1 MAENNE
7 VKLTAKL
14 DDQVSPAIKKMADN
28 VDTAAKKV
36 DQSSTSAASGID
48 KQAKAAKKA
57 AYEAEMAAKAAKF
70 QAAEND
76 RLAQSHVKLN
86 TAQEQGAT
94 TTKAMG
100 LAMAAGSIAASVL
113 HEVIMKAQA
122 AVAKATESYMEMNRE
137 LRASGQLY
145 DPIIDG
151 QDRLNKKMQEGERIA
166 GQFASKFPRLLVLL
180 ASGLNPAAAFAQYG
194 AESAAPELKTSDGSV
209 GEAKVS
215 NKWHAGMPI
224 RPDLIPAGATDDWSR
239 KTAQSG
245 YSEMVR
251 AREKAADAA
260 EREAKAQDRIW
271 AKRLGTDK
279 FDMGT
284 YGDARLFRT
293 GQKYRDAAQGDA
305 TFNYTPVPG
314 YDYDVSDMKG
324 ETARNATLKQQ
335 EMIANSYERSR
346 EMARRFTSTML
357 QGLADMDRAG
367 KITFRSLTALLLQL
381 VDVLASGKA
390 ADALGGMFQTFAS
403 TDPATD
409 ASRGRSAGD

>member
-28 VDTAAKKV
+28 VDTASKKV
-36 DQSSTSAASGID
+36 DQSSTAAASGID
-48 KQAKAAKKA
+48 KQARAARKAA
-57 AYEAEMAAKAAKF
+57 EEMDRQAKASVF
-70 QAAEND
+70 
-76 RLAQSHVKLN
+76 LANESKKLN
-86 TAQEQGAT
+86 DTQEKSVNIQKQINDSIKNASAGFLSYAAIIGTVVTAARALAASFDKVTDAYLNSASASENVKIGFKNAEEQIKANDIIIGRHIITWKELGSVIREANSDMASMPFRDPKNITMVRGRNGMVPVANQMQPDELPPPTQTQMLVSQATNWKKNYKQGDMQGAD
-94 TTKAMG
+94 G
-100 LAMAAGSIAASVL
+100 PGSR
-113 HEVIMKAQA
+113 
-122 AVAKATESYMEMNRE
+122 TW
-137 LRASGQLY
+137 
-145 DPIIDG
+145 
-151 QDRLNKKMQEGERIA
+151 
-166 GQFASKFPRLLVLL
+166 
-180 ASGLNPAAAFAQYG
+180 
-194 AESAAPELKTSDGSV
+194 AE
-209 GEAKVS
+209 
-215 NKWHAGMPI
+215 W
-224 RPDLIPAGATDDWSR
+224 R
-239 KTAQSG
+239 Q
-245 YSEMVR
+245 
-251 AREKAADAA
+251 KAADAA
-260 EREAKAQDRIW
+260 EREAAAQEKIW

-390 ADALGGMFQTFAS
+390 ADALGGIFQTFAS

>member
-28 VDTAAKKV
+28 VDTASKKV
-36 DQSSTSAASGID
+36 DQSSTAAASGID
-48 KQAKAAKKA
+48 KQARAARKAAEEARLA
-57 AYEAEMAAKAAKF
+57 ANAAKF
-70 QAAEND
+70 M
-76 RLAQSHVKLN
+76 
-86 TAQEQGAT
+86 AQETDKQSTSHEKASSAVKGMGI
-94 TTKAMG
+94 AMG
-100 LAMAAGSIAASVL
+100 AAAIAASLL
-113 HEVIMKAQA
+113 HETALALVASFDRVTKA
-122 AVAKATESYMEMNRE
+122 Y
-137 LRASGQLY
+137 L
-145 DPIIDG
+145 
-151 QDRLNKKMQEGERIA
+151 
-166 GQFASKFPRLLVLL
+166 
-180 ASGLNPAAAFAQYG
+180 
-194 AESAAPELKTSDGSV
+194 ESASASAQVKLGFKDAEEQIKANDIIIGRHIITWKELGSV
-209 GEAKVS
+209 IREANS
-215 NKWHAGMPI
+215 DMASMPFRDPKDI
-224 RPDLIPAGATDDWSR
+224 T
-239 KTAQSG
+239 
-245 YSEMVR
+245 MVR
-251 AREKAADAA
+251 GRNGMVPVANPMQPDELPPPTQTQMLVSQATNWKKNYKQGDMQGADGPGSRTWAEWRQKAADAA
-260 EREAKAQDRIW
+260 EREAVAQEKIW

-390 ADALGGMFQTFAS
+390 ADALGGIFQTFAS

>member
-28 VDTAAKKV
+28 VDTALKKV
-36 DQSSTSAASGID
+36 DQSSTAAASGID
-48 KQAKAAKKA
+48 KQARAARKAAEEARLA
-57 AYEAEMAAKAAKF
+57 ANAAKF
-70 QAAEND
+70 M
-76 RLAQSHVKLN
+76 
-86 TAQEQGAT
+86 AQETDKQSTSHEKASSAVKGMGI
-94 TTKAMG
+94 AMG
-100 LAMAAGSIAASVL
+100 AAAIAASLL
-113 HEVIMKAQA
+113 HETALALVASFDRVTKA
-122 AVAKATESYMEMNRE
+122 Y
-137 LRASGQLY
+137 L
-145 DPIIDG
+145 
-151 QDRLNKKMQEGERIA
+151 
-166 GQFASKFPRLLVLL
+166 
-180 ASGLNPAAAFAQYG
+180 
-194 AESAAPELKTSDGSV
+194 ESASASAQVKLGFKDAEEQIKANDIIIGRHIITWKELGSV
-209 GEAKVS
+209 IREANS
-215 NKWHAGMPI
+215 DMASMPFRDPKDI
-224 RPDLIPAGATDDWSR
+224 T
-239 KTAQSG
+239 
-245 YSEMVR
+245 MVR
-251 AREKAADAA
+251 GRNGMVPVANPMQPDELPPPTQTQMLVSQATNWKKNYKQGDMQGADGPGSRTWAEWRQKAADAA
-260 EREAKAQDRIW
+260 EREAAAQEKIW

-390 ADALGGMFQTFAS
+390 ADALGGIFQTFAS

>member
-28 VDTAAKKV
+28 VDASAKKV
-36 DQSSTSAASGID
+36 DQSSTAAASGID
-48 KQAKAAKKA
+48 KQARAARKAAEEMDRQGKA
-57 AYEAEMAAKAAKF
+57 SAFLQKESLKLNETQEKSVNLQKQINDSIKSASAGFLSYAAIIGTVVAAGRLMIEMIDKTSEAYMRSANASTTFKSSLSEVEERIK
-70 QAAEND
+70 END
-76 RLAQSHVKLN
+76 IRIGESTVKWKLYWATVRGAASDALAGAGDPPLTGFSKLGYLPGQHKDTN
-86 TAQEQGAT
+86 TELPPPTAAQMLVSQATNWKKNYREGAMQGAD
-94 TTKAMG
+94 G
-100 LAMAAGSIAASVL
+100 PGSR
-113 HEVIMKAQA
+113 
-122 AVAKATESYMEMNRE
+122 TW
-137 LRASGQLY
+137 
-145 DPIIDG
+145 
-151 QDRLNKKMQEGERIA
+151 
-166 GQFASKFPRLLVLL
+166 
-180 ASGLNPAAAFAQYG
+180 
-194 AESAAPELKTSDGSV
+194 AE
-209 GEAKVS
+209 
-215 NKWHAGMPI
+215 W
-224 RPDLIPAGATDDWSR
+224 R
-239 KTAQSG
+239 Q
-245 YSEMVR
+245 
-251 AREKAADAA
+251 KAADAA
-260 EREAKAQDRIW
+260 EREAAAQEKIW

-279 FDMGT
+279 FEMGT